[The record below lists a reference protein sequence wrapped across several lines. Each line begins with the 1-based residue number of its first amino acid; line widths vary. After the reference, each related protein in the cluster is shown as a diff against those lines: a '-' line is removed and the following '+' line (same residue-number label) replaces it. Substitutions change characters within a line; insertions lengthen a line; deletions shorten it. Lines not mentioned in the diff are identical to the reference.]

1 MKMKTKGA
9 IKSKEEEEKRGG
21 AALRYRHW
29 MDFAQEKNN
38 EIFEI
43 YKSYDMNIYI
53 VRTRETK

>member
-29 MDFAQEKNN
+29 MDFAQEK
-38 EIFEI
+38 IM
-43 YKSYDMNIYI
+43 K
-53 VRTRETK
+53 TKGAINFRPRKKKA